1 MGDIAIQER
10 NCLVDDPHFE
20 AGKISDV
27 EGEDTRIVEQT
38 DTQTEGHSYKN
49 TAVSVGSVLD
59 QLVGGS
65 TMSTSAPSVDIT
77 TNQTSSASQHNI
89 CTQGI
94 SATTLLSVAVMND
107 AGTPTN
113 PVYTPAC
120 QESEGSTQQ
129 REEDDQHPSLSL
141 DNDICPPYPISD
153 DVKRPPASTIDV
165 SGLPPTPQ
173 EAIKEK
179 CSHKKGFCHLHGD
192 GAKKYFKY
200 VSIKKMGPDGVMK
213 PGSRRQTY
221 YQCDLGQRGR
231 GKLRQSRISFHRPTQ
246 GDEDLQAG
254 YLGISMN
261 TVGQYLGIVRSDKK
275 ASVVDEKE
283 LLDEKKE

>member
-1 MGDIAIQER
+1 MGDIAIQEL

-129 REEDDQHPSLSL
+129 REEDDQHPSISL
-141 DNDICPPYPISD
+141 DNDSCPPYPTS
-153 DVKRPPASTIDV
+153 VVVRRPPASTSDA
-165 SGLPPTPQ
+165 SELPTTPQ
-173 EAIKEK
+173 EK
-179 CSHKKGFCHLHGD
+179 CSYKKGICHLHGD
-192 GAKKYFKY
+192 GAKKYFKF
-200 VSIKKMGPDGVMK
+200 VSIKKKGPDGVMI
-213 PGSRRQTY
+213 PGSRKQSY

-254 YLGISMN
+254 YLGISKN
-261 TVGQYLGIVRSDKK
+261 SVGQYLGIARSDKK
-275 ASVVDEKE
+275 ASVVDKKE
-283 LLDEKKE
+283 LLDEKYY